1 MGSPPHI
8 QAIMDKYLV
17 TPKSENTDN
26 ELENLIKKRKAN
38 TPLSMDT
45 SVDSDNS
52 ETYELNPLDTDQHGS
67 IKTLITHLFS
77 KSMSDIKEMISADK
91 KDSNKLLKSVEQK
104 VSGIET
110 KIDDIHSSLRSQAST
125 IDQLVDENKQL
136 HVRNEVTNGRL
147 TRVEKVV
154 DDLREEL
161 LQVNARSMK
170 DNLVF
175 QGIQENERLSCKDL
189 LFGFFRRDLIINS
202 DDMKRVLIQNCHRL
216 GAKGSHNRDIVVK
229 VDDETKSIIWRHVK
243 NLKGKK
249 YNIFPQLPRELV
261 TRKQQL
267 MPVFKAAREKKANVK
282 WLGEKLLLDK
292 QIVEAPR
299 DKIRDAKC
307 DPMDAAT
314 EICVKRA
321 SITTYENSSFQGSM
335 VDLRSFDDVT
345 SALHAIYRE
354 PNVAR
359 ATHNIYAYRLSSG
372 AGVVISTMTENTA
385 PVDASCR

>member
-1 MGSPPHI
+1 M
-8 QAIMDKYLV
+8 
-17 TPKSENTDN
+17 
-26 ELENLIKKRKAN
+26 
-38 TPLSMDT
+38 
-45 SVDSDNS
+45 
-52 ETYELNPLDTDQHGS
+52 
-67 IKTLITHLFS
+67 
-77 KSMSDIKEMISADK
+77 
-91 KDSNKLLKSVEQK
+91 
-104 VSGIET
+104 
-110 KIDDIHSSLRSQAST
+110 
-125 IDQLVDENKQL
+125 
-136 HVRNEVTNGRL
+136 TNGRL

-216 GAKGSHNRDIVVK
+216 GTKGRHNRDIVVK

-267 MPVFKAAREKKANVK
+267 MPVFKAVREKKANVK

-372 AGVVISTMTENTA
+372 AGVAGHFNDDGEYGAGRRILSMMEHDAIVDTMICVTRWYGGKRLGPARFNHILEAAKSVATL
-385 PVDASCR
+385 